1 MSPQRLKPLLAAV
14 VLAAA
19 VASVLPGTARPAYPG
34 ANGKLVFISERDDPF
49 GDIYTMSADGTG
61 SVTRFGVDRI
71 VDQTP
76 AWSPDGTKI
85 AFGSRRD
92 LDDIY
97 VMDADGGNVRRLTTD
112 FATEYSPTWSP
123 DGSKIAFV
131 SDRDGN
137 NEIYVM
143 NADGTDQRRL
153 TNYPGSDDEPA
164 WSTDGTRI
172 AFNSPRDGCFK
183 EVYVMDAADG
193 GNVTKLVP
201 GCVFS
206 ADASWSPDGTKV
218 AFDRGNGQREISVV
232 DLASG
237 AETALTNTGRN
248 TDPAWSPD
256 GSKIAFTSFRDG
268 NAELYVMDA
277 NGGNQTRLT
286 SNAVT
291 DFEPD
296 WQPIPPPPGPCI
308 VLSGTAV
315 DIGGTASTPSTRRT
329 AESERV
335 TVRNCGDAAVKL
347 AARGTDA
354 TGTAGSWRL
363 TNDSSGGP
371 GDSPCELGA
380 NVFRADVTLWL
391 SGGPSVS
398 TALSTRDT
406 LLEGPNA
413 GAPFS
418 LGAAANEEFSV
429 GVDLPCAGSVGLGE
443 PMTTD
448 LTLTALSP

>member
-1 MSPQRLKPLLAAV
+1 MSPRRLKPLLAAV

-34 ANGKLVFISERDDPF
+34 ANGKLVFVSARDDPF

-164 WSTDGTRI
+164 WSTGGTRI

-218 AFDRGNGQREISVV
+218 AFDKGNGQRRSLSSTSRAVPRRP
-232 DLASG
+232 SRT
-237 AETALTNTGRN
+237 TAGT
-248 TDPAWSPD
+248 
-256 GSKIAFTSFRDG
+256 
-268 NAELYVMDA
+268 
-277 NGGNQTRLT
+277 
-286 SNAVT
+286 
-291 DFEPD
+291 
-296 WQPIPPPPGPCI
+296 PIPRGRP
-308 VLSGTAV
+308 TAPRSRSQASV
-315 DIGGTASTPSTRRT
+315 TATPSSTSWTRTAATRRD
-329 AESERV
+329 SRV
-335 TVRNCGDAAVKL
+335 T
-347 AARGTDA
+347 
-354 TGTAGSWRL
+354 
-363 TNDSSGGP
+363 P
-371 GDSPCELGA
+371 
-380 NVFRADVTLWL
+380 
-391 SGGPSVS
+391 
-398 TALSTRDT
+398 
-406 LLEGPNA
+406 
-413 GAPFS
+413 
-418 LGAAANEEFSV
+418 
-429 GVDLPCAGSVGLGE
+429 
-443 PMTTD
+443 
-448 LTLTALSP
+448 